1 MKILLLGGTSD
12 SLRVL
17 DYLGERGHSVTT
29 SVVTDYGRI
38 LAEKHGQPVIQ
49 GRLTATQMV
58 EYMREQSVELLLDVT
73 HPFADL
79 VSKEAMKAAKQA
91 KLPYLRFER
100 PATEDLSG
108 SILVRSY
115 QEAIDWIK
123 EQGHQV
129 VYLGTGSKTLGLFVE
144 GVPSCRFI
152 ARVLPTSQVLAHC
165 ESLGLVADQIDA
177 LKSPLSI
184 ELQRAL
190 LERSQATVFVT
201 KESGQVGGIR
211 EKIDLCAELGME
223 CLIIGR
229 PELSYPRMVSTLE
242 ELEVYLEERS

>member
-1 MKILLLGGTSD
+1 MRILLLGGTSD
-12 SLRVL
+12 SLRVI
-17 DYLGERGHSVTT
+17 DYLGEKGHWVVT

-49 GRLTATQMV
+49 GRLTAQQMV
-58 EYMREQSVELLLDVT
+58 AYMQEQSIDLLLDVT

-79 VSKEAMKAAKQA
+79 VSKEAIKAADQA
-91 KLPYLRFER
+91 KIPYLRFER

-108 SILVRSY
+108 SVLVRSY

-123 EQGHQV
+123 EHGHQV

-144 GVPSCRFI
+144 GVPDCRFI

-190 LERSQATVFVT
+190 LERSQASVFVT

-211 EKIDLCAELGME
+211 EKIDLCAELGII
-223 CLIIGR
+223 CVIIGR
-229 PELSYPRMVSTLE
+229 PEVTYPYMVSTLE
-242 ELEVYLEERS
+242 ELAVFLEERR

>member
-12 SLRVL
+12 SLKVL
-17 DYLGERGHSVTT
+17 DFLGERGHSVVT
-29 SVVTDYGRI
+29 SVVTDYGRL
-38 LAEKHGQPVIQ
+38 LAEKHGYPVIQ
-49 GRLTATQMV
+49 GRLSADQMV
-58 EYMREQSVELLLDVT
+58 DYLQKQSVELLVDVT
-73 HPFADL
+73 HPFADV
-79 VSKEAMKAAKQA
+79 VSKEAINAARRA
-91 KLPYLRFER
+91 AIPYLRFER
-100 PATEDLSG
+100 PATEDLNG

-115 QEAIDWIK
+115 QEAIDWIR
-123 EQGHQV
+123 EQGHKV
-129 VYLGTGSKTLGLFVE
+129 AYLGTGSKTLGLFVE
-144 GVPSCRFI
+144 GVPECRFV

-177 LKSPLSI
+177 LKAPLSM

-190 LERSQATVFVT
+190 LARSQATVFVT

-211 EKIDLCAELGME
+211 EKIDVCAELGVD

-229 PELSYPRMVSTLE
+229 PELSYPRMVSTLA

>member
-1 MKILLLGGTSD
+1 MRILLLGGTSD
-12 SLRVL
+12 SLRVI
-17 DYLGERGHSVTT
+17 DYLGEKGHWVVT

-49 GRLTATQMV
+49 GRLTAQQMV
-58 EYMREQSVELLLDVT
+58 AYMQEQSIDLLLDVT

-79 VSKEAMKAAKQA
+79 VSKEAIKAADQA
-91 KLPYLRFER
+91 KIPYLRFER

-108 SILVRSY
+108 SVLVRSY

-123 EQGHQV
+123 EHGHQV

-144 GVPSCRFI
+144 GVPDCRFI

-190 LERSQATVFVT
+190 LERSQASVFVT

-211 EKIDLCAELGME
+211 EKIDLCAELGII
-223 CLIIGR
+223 CVIIGR
-229 PELSYPRMVSTLE
+229 PEVTYPCMVSTLE
-242 ELEVYLEERS
+242 ELAVFLEERR

>member
-1 MKILLLGGTSD
+1 MRILLLGGTSD

-17 DYLGERGHSVTT
+17 DYLGEKGHWVVT

-49 GRLTATQMV
+49 GRLTAQQMV
-58 EYMREQSVELLLDVT
+58 AYMQEQSIDLLLDVT

-79 VSKEAMKAAKQA
+79 VSKEAIKAADQA
-91 KLPYLRFER
+91 KIPYLRFER

-108 SILVRSY
+108 SVLVRSY

-123 EQGHQV
+123 EHGHQV

-144 GVPSCRFI
+144 GVPDCRFI

-190 LERSQATVFVT
+190 LERSQASVFVT

-211 EKIDLCAELGME
+211 EKIDLCAELG
-223 CLIIGR
+223 IICVIICR
-229 PELSYPRMVSTLE
+229 PEVTYPYMVSTLE
-242 ELEVYLEERS
+242 ELAVFLEERR